1 MTRNRYLSRL
11 IAAALAAMVGA
22 AAFSA
27 AAETFD
33 VPINKTK
40 LLRLKRSVS
49 YVLVGNPEIADVSVE
64 TARLLFVHGRT
75 IGETNLLLLDSRRR
89 EIANYDL
96 VVVPTA
102 VTHITIQRGTDTH
115 TMSCDPRCAGVPT
128 PGTAVTTAAPGGSD
142 AGDRDTGLDE
152 EGDEEGSQSR

>member
-1 MTRNRYLSRL
+1 MTWNGYLRRL
-11 IAAALAAMVGA
+11 VAAAVVVVVGVA
-22 AAFSA
+22 SFSA
-27 AAETFD
+27 VAETLN

-40 LLRLKRSVS
+40 LLRLNRSAS

-64 TARLLFVHGRT
+64 TSRLIFIHGRT

-102 VTHITIQRGTDTH
+102 ATHITIHRGTTAD
-115 TMSCDPRCAGVPT
+115 TMSCNPRCAGVPT
-128 PGTAVTTAAPGGSD
+128 PGTTATAAAAAGGD
-142 AGDRDTGLDE
+142 GGDDRDTGLSE
-152 EGDEEGSQSR
+152 EDDSPSR